1 MDGLLISPKQV
12 IVPIVIGSLG
22 WLAFHLQ
29 QRFVPEPSVPWRL
42 FSNRTSASAYLQTFL
57 AYIAFTML
65 IYFAPVYFMGVH
77 GVSPLIA
84 GVRFLP
90 ICISIVPFGILA
102 GVLVEKTGQYKPF
115 HFLGHAF
122 MALGMGL
129 FSMLDEHSG
138 AAEWAS
144 YQIILAIGGGLILST
159 MVTAILASLAEADVA
174 VATGVFS
181 FLRQFGMIWGVT
193 IAAVI
198 FNDVFELSEVSD
210 PVLAEQF
217 AWGAAYGQSSSEVY
231 DVISEADRQAIIR
244 AYVPAIARIF
254 QVGAALCVVNF
265 FLVFF
270 EKRHELRNTL
280 NTEFGLTEMQQN
292 VDKEKSLKEAEAAE
306 EKQA

>member
-1 MDGLLISPKQV
+1 M
-12 IVPIVIGSLG
+12 PIVVGCLG
-22 WLAFHLQ
+22 WIAFHMQ

-42 FSNRTSASAYLQTFL
+42 FSNCTSASASLQTFF
-57 AYIAFTML
+57 AYVAFTML

-102 GVLVEKTGQYKPF
+102 GVAVEKTGQYKPF

-129 FSMLDEHSG
+129 FSSCDAHSG

-144 YQIILAIGGGLILST
+144 YQILLAIGGGLILST

-193 IAAVI
+193 IAAVV
-198 FNDVFELSEVSD
+198 FNAVFELSQVSD
-210 PVLAEQF
+210 PLLAEQF
-217 AWGAAYGQSSSEVY
+217 ARGAAYGQSSSAVY
-231 DVISEADRQAIIR
+231 ETISETDKQAIVH

-280 NTEFGLTEMQQN
+280 NTEFGLTEKQQ
-292 VDKEKSLKEAEAAE
+292 KAEKGKSLKETEAAE